1 MWSKPQKPSAR
12 PFSIGRTIWS
22 FSWKLALGVLL
33 LYGMLHVWVRTDCFR
48 TRVERELSRL
58 TGMEIRVGRIRAT
71 ESLNLRIRDAISVS
85 DDAGIEARLIR
96 IRWRLFRP
104 KGASM
109 LESIRVDGLS
119 LTFAPDAEGII
130 QPSFVRGF
138 TQNTLAWTG
147 VAIDGAAPPE
157 GAAGGARAPVA
168 AVPETSAAA
177 FGIPIPQVSLRKGSV
192 RWQDAQ
198 GNLQASMSGVE
209 LDWTAMELPGGGRVG
224 HLDCR
229 AAEVKVANG
238 PKIAGL
244 HLELI
249 DTAGRQYLV
258 ALNAADWGSAQK
270 PKSKEAEYRHLLDA
284 AE

>member
-104 KGASM
+104 KGAPM
-109 LESIRVDGLS
+109 LESIRVDGMS
-119 LTFAPDAEGII
+119 LTFAPDAEGNI
-130 QPSFVRGF
+130 QPSFVRGLS
-138 TQNTLAWTG
+138 QNMLAWSG
-147 VAIDGAAPPE
+147 VEIDGASPPE
-157 GAAGGARAPVA
+157 AASGGAKAPEA
-168 AVPETSAAA
+168 AAPENPPPA
-177 FGIPIPQVSLRKGSV
+177 FGIPIPRISLRKGSV

-198 GNLQASMSGVE
+198 GNLQASASGLE

-249 DTAGRQYLV
+249 DAAGRQYLV
-258 ALNAADWGSAQK
+258 ALDAADWGSAH
-270 PKSKEAEYRHLLDA
+270 PPRSKEAEYRKLLDA
-284 AE
+284 TE